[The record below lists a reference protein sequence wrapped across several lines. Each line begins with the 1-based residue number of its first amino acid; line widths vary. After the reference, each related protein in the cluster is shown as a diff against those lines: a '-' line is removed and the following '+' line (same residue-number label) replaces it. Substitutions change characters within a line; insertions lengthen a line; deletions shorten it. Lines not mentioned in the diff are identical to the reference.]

1 MGIVEQPT
9 RYASKHGPVGLV
21 KGVGKA
27 IVGAIVKPVVGVGDA
42 AALLM
47 NHISDATSNKQVLP
61 KIPKRLRRALPSRS
75 SKKPNCVIL
84 RPYDD
89 RAAKAQK
96 IVAGGESCDDEYICH
111 VYLPSHLIIASEQC
125 LWAIDRLSRE
135 AWCVSWEEL
144 SHFGRVDD
152 GVQVV
157 VFSQTGLKPYVFQ
170 VIENQEVEAFQKLL
184 MMQFE
189 KMGNAASN
197 LAELKGPSVPSNEDF
212 EVSMSNIPGIKT
224 PQKRYIFGKCNNE
237 RKRLAS
243 TVKDEI
249 DLIERCFG
257 RVKTM
262 GSEMPKYF
270 MILDEEAWNLV
281 SCWGQVFSGL
291 SSRRCIAACVINGT
305 GGDIQIKSTK
315 LLEGGSP
322 CYSIPTKEFDS
333 DHGVLH
339 AGGIIIFFG
348 WSQQPSLLQP
358 GNVFMHIETNAFT
371 ADLAHK
377 KSRDVYAEAFAGF
390 ELGFLEKSYDDH
402 GWWAKYWLLIRKTE
416 SSDISS
422 SL

>member
-1 MGIVEQPT
+1 
-9 RYASKHGPVGLV
+9 
-21 KGVGKA
+21 
-27 IVGAIVKPVVGVGDA
+27 
-42 AALLM
+42 
-47 NHISDATSNKQVLP
+47 
-61 KIPKRLRRALPSRS
+61 
-75 SKKPNCVIL
+75 
-84 RPYDD
+84 
-89 RAAKAQK
+89 
-96 IVAGGESCDDEYICH
+96 
-111 VYLPSHLIIASEQC
+111 
-125 LWAIDRLSRE
+125 
-135 AWCVSWEEL
+135 
-144 SHFGRVDD
+144 
-152 GVQVV
+152 
-157 VFSQTGLKPYVFQ
+157 
-170 VIENQEVEAFQKLL
+170 

-197 LAELKGPSVPSNEDF
+197 LSELKGSSVPSNEDF

-270 MILDEEAWNLV
+270 MIL
-281 SCWGQVFSGL
+281 
-291 SSRRCIAACVINGT
+291 
-305 GGDIQIKSTK
+305 
-315 LLEGGSP
+315 EGGSP

-377 KSRDVYAEAFAGF
+377 KSRDVYAE
-390 ELGFLEKSYDDH
+390 
-402 GWWAKYWLLIRKTE
+402 
-416 SSDISS
+416 
-422 SL
+422 